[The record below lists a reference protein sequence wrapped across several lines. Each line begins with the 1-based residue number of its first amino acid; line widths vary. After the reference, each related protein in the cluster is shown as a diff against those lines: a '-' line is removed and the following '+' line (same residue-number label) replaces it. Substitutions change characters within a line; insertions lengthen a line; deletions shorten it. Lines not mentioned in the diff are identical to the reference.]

1 LYKAALITDYL
12 SGCFMQLPPTL
23 LSDIHNTILSGYYE
37 RLTPVR
43 RERKSLSETLER
55 EMAEG
60 RLPLILEVA
69 TARPGGRL
77 LLPNR
82 SQAADML
89 DRLSIITPTAM
100 SIWVEPRHMAG
111 DLRWLSRERPFPLIS
126 KDFVIDSRQIVGGDA
141 IMLSRSILALA
152 GVDEHPLIEAAH
164 DLDMEV
170 VLEVR
175 TQDEMASARQS
186 EADVISIHNAGAN
199 GGAHRALP
207 DGAPSPNGACGGLD
221 INTTLSL
228 LSSHRTTRPTISSL
242 GVHTPAQARQ
252 ILTAGATAIELDA
265 EVCASPSALDVIAGL
280 KRAVNGKEPAAGPKN
295 EVKTS

>member
-1 LYKAALITDYL
+1 
-12 SGCFMQLPPTL
+12 MQLPPTL

-43 RERKSLSETLER
+43 RERKSLSEILER
-55 EMAEG
+55 ELAEG

-77 LLPNR
+77 LLPTR
-82 SQAADML
+82 SQAGDMM
-89 DRLSIITPTAM
+89 DRLSVIAPTAM

-111 DLRWLSRERPFPLIS
+111 DLRWLSRERSFPLIS
-126 KDFVIDSRQIVGGDA
+126 KDFVLDSRQIVGGDA
-141 IMLSRSILALA
+141 ILLSRSLLALA

-175 TQDEMASARQS
+175 TQDEMAQARQS

-199 GGAHRALP
+199 G
-207 DGAPSPNGACGGLD
+207 GGLD

-228 LSSHRTTRPTISSL
+228 LSSHRTTRPVISSL

-295 EVKTS
+295 EAKTS